1 MGRVHG
7 AGDARNRCGRNLVSK
22 IVTVVYGTAEWM
34 RNQPDA
40 VEGEARM
47 PNQVGVEITGVP
59 NATTLK
65 LQEIAQKYGVNI

>member
-1 MGRVHG
+1 
-7 AGDARNRCGRNLVSK
+7 
-22 IVTVVYGTAEWM
+22 M